1 MKKRLIL
8 LGLGLAVV
16 GTGMIVKKI
25 RKRNNEEVNE
35 VEETIETEEVAI
47 DEENI
52 EVNEEDI
59 EVLDCEDNYIPDN
72 EDKKMNKIT
81 GIIYLLLINRLEK
94 IKNKTRKHTMTADE
108 YYLCGNIEYKVKH
121 FYHKLCL
128 NMLKNESIILSAIAL
143 VLCRKT
149 IENMYK

>member
-16 GTGMIVKKI
+16 GTGMVINKL

-35 VEETIETEEVAI
+35 VEETIETDEIAI
-47 DEENI
+47 DEETI

-59 EVLDCEDNYIPDN
+59 EVLDCEDNYVPNSD
-72 EDKKMNKIT
+72 DKKMNKAIEFVY
-81 GIIYLLLINRLEK
+81 IILSNRIDK
-94 IKNKTRKHTMTADE
+94 IKTKVHKHNMTVDD
-108 YYLCGNIEYKVKH
+108 YYLCGNIEYKVKR

-128 NMLKNESIILSAIAL
+128 NIMKKESILLSAISL
-143 VLCRKT
+143 ILCRKT
-149 IENMYK
+149 IENK